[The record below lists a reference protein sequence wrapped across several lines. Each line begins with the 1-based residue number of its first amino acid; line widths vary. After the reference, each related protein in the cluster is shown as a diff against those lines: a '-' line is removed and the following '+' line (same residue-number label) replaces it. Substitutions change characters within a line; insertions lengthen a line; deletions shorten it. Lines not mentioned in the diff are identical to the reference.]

1 MSGLVLTAVR
11 YSRPLN
17 TSRSLQTA
25 RHAAG
30 SSGANNLF
38 FSRSGTRY
46 KAPSLTFSSMTGA
59 FGFSFPA
66 RRSRFGLL
74 WDMMMMTYSDEI
86 PGTVADHDL
95 NFEYFRSAD
104 QFLDLLILC
113 REVLDETNRE
123 TN

>member
-1 MSGLVLTAVR
+1 
-11 YSRPLN
+11 
-17 TSRSLQTA
+17 
-25 RHAAG
+25 
-30 SSGANNLF
+30 
-38 FSRSGTRY
+38 
-46 KAPSLTFSSMTGA
+46 MTGA

-113 REVLDETNRE
+113 REVIDETNRE